1 MAVQSSPYDFTDWRL
16 SVGSATA
23 IIQAAADWEGLKTI
37 SENVYSEA
45 QQARLSTENLIF
57 MGGASVLAAA
67 IILSWA
73 PQSLRTAPSD
83 ALIRWIYASYLIEGF
98 GSALYLYHLRFRQ
111 PSLDLLGRLL
121 TRVDQF
127 R

>member
-83 ALIRWIYASYLIEGF
+83 ALIRWIYASDLIEGF